1 MGPCE
6 GQNRAL
12 TCSLINI
19 NGGRKMWTLA
29 ETELW
34 SCQPC
39 RQSWSF
45 NYGDNISAHTDVW
58 ISHSMFGQTVSKTLG
73 SILSDVNLSLT
84 GQTVEQASKS
94 IHLKF
99 HKGHLFE
106 HFVVLTCCIR
116 AVDANSLNYSQQ
128 RVSIFW
134 WAKWPTLLS
143 EMSVWCCLSDFMVKH
158 SKDEQWT

>member
-45 NYGDNISAHTDVW
+45 NYGENISAHTDVW

-73 SILSDVNLSLT
+73 SILSDVDLRTAQLVKLWNRHQSPFTLNFIKAIYFSTLWSWHVVYVPLMQILWTTHSRESLSSD
-84 GQTVEQASKS
+84 EQR
-94 IHLKF
+94 H
-99 HKGHLFE
+99 
-106 HFVVLTCCIR
+106 
-116 AVDANSLNYSQQ
+116 YSQK
-128 RVSIFW
+128 
-134 WAKWPTLLS
+134 WAYDAAFQILW
-143 EMSVWCCLSDFMVKH
+143 
-158 SKDEQWT
+158 